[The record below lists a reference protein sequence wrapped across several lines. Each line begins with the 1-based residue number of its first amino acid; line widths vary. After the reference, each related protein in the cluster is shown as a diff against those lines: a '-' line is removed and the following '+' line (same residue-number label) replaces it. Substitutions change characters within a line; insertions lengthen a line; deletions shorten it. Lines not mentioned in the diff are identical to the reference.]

1 MSHDALPQI
10 VHAKAAG
17 ASYTAAGRK
26 LGMSKD
32 KVQKIAKKA
41 QIQTLEAPLPDLPA
55 SPQAEPEITFE
66 GDTIMLSDL
75 HVMAVQP
82 HLVEK
87 ARKAGQYYG
96 IKQAS
101 IVGDL
106 FNFDVFSLYP
116 QLVAAEAMN
125 SEIVAARTILVYLLQ
140 WFDTVYF
147 CRGNHDTRLMNAVQG
162 QINMQM
168 VGDLIL
174 RAEDGAGLRGRL
186 VASQHDRLWLKAQT
200 DMWLLC
206 HQREYAP
213 QTLVVA
219 NRLAMKYGCNVVTAH
234 QHHFGVGQSKYGG
247 HIIADNPCMCD
258 PTRIAYKS
266 YNTNS
271 MPNWAFGFSI
281 IKDGSYIPYVDG
293 MPIGIKL

>member
-1 MSHDALPQI
+1 MLQNELPQI
-10 VHAKAAG
+10 VHAKASG
-17 ASYTAAGRK
+17 DSYSAAGRK
-26 LGMSKD
+26 LGMTKD
-32 KVQKIAKKA
+32 KAQKIAKKA
-41 QIQTLEAPLPDLPA
+41 QVPTLEAHLPALPA
-55 SPQAEPEITFE
+55 SPQAETEITFE
-66 GDTIMLSDL
+66 GDNIMLSDL

-87 ARKAGQYYG
+87 AREAGQYYG

-106 FNFDVFSLYP
+106 FNFDIFSLYP

-125 SEIVAARTILVYLLQ
+125 SEIVAARTVLVYLMQ

-162 QINMQM
+162 QVNMQM
-168 VGDLIL
+168 IGDLIL
-174 RAEDGAGLRGRL
+174 REEDGAGLRARL
-186 VASQHDRLWLKAQT
+186 VASQHDRLWLRAKN

-219 NRLAMKYGCNVVTAH
+219 NRLAMKYSCNVVTAH

-247 HIIADNPCMCD
+247 YIIADNPCMCD
-258 PTRIAYKS
+258 PTRIAYTAYS
-266 YNTNS
+266 TNS
-271 MPNWAFGFSI
+271 MPDWAFGFSV
-281 IKDGSYIPYVDG
+281 IKDGSYIPYVEG
-293 MPIGIKL
+293 MPVGIKL